1 MRIIT
6 ILFLLIQIN
15 VVAQNKEIASKFQKE
30 SLPYCISYDESNPDS
45 LNQIKTYSKS
55 VTFPI
60 SVSLANIL
68 TNPTRNKLLN
78 QEENQT
84 FKPKYFADKLIAKKT
99 TFTALTYSRIT
110 GDEIEN
116 IETYLCTIDSKG
128 NCISMILIAASIYG
142 GTGIDTEGGRIP
154 YYDQTECC
162 IKKELSIIV
171 TPKNGEKK
179 KYQIKNDGEIVEVK

>member
-15 VVAQNKEIASKFQKE
+15 VVAQNKEIASKFQRK
-30 SLPYCISYDESNPDS
+30 SLPYCISYKESNPDS

-55 VTFPI
+55 VTSPI
-60 SVSLANIL
+60 SESLAKKL
-68 TNPTRNKLLN
+68 TNPKKNTLLS
-78 QEENQT
+78 QEEIQT
-84 FKPKYFADKLIAKKT
+84 FKPKFFADKLIAKKT
-99 TFTALTYSRIT
+99 SFTVLTYSKIT

-128 NCISMILIAASIYG
+128 NCISKILIAASIYG
-142 GTGIDTEGGRIP
+142 GTGMDTEGGRIP